1 MRQGP
6 CARLAGWRAG
16 IAIAALLSL
25 GAGEDLEKQRDQ
37 RAAEAAAF
45 TASFESG
52 AKGSDPEQL
61 PGAPLYREHCASCHE
76 GQVPKAPHRT
86 FLAMMPV
93 DQVRASLFDGVMRQ
107 QAAALS
113 DVQRAQIAEY
123 LTGDSLASAGATSE
137 PPPRCRGIAAE
148 FDRSAKPRAIGWGAD
163 LANTRFIPA
172 AESRLAASDVPR
184 LELAWAYRFPGALR
198 ARSQATAAYGA
209 LYVGSQDGTVY
220 ALDAKS
226 GCLRWSHRVSAEV
239 RTAIVVG
246 AGESPAVYFGDLIG
260 RVHAL
265 DALSGAPLWTIR
277 ADDHPNTTITG
288 APVLHAGRLYVPV
301 SSLEVTSAADPR
313 YECCSFRGSILALDA
328 ATGATLWKRYAID
341 EAPREVGRS
350 SLGTRQLAPSGA
362 PIWSAPTLDPARG
375 VLYAGTGENYSSPA
389 NSRSDAVLALDLASG
404 AIRWTWQAVARDA
417 WNVGCMIPNESCP
430 AENGPDFD
438 LGAGTLLARD
448 ALAIGQKNGE
458 VLALS
463 TDGAGRVL
471 WRKRLGRGSIQG
483 GVHWGLASD
492 GKTLFVPINDM
503 EDARDGRTYAG
514 SARPGLYGLDLASG
528 ELVWSA
534 PADDVCK
541 GRAFCDPGIS
551 AAVTAIPGVVFAGHL
566 DGRLRAYDAANG
578 AVLWQ
583 YDTTRE
589 VETLTGD
596 RAAGGS
602 MSGPGPTVHD
612 GMVYVSSG
620 YGLYYHMPGGLLLA
634 FRVKP
639 AP

>member
-1 MRQGP
+1 MRDAQRP
-6 CARLAGWRAG
+6 RIAWRRAG
-16 IAIAALLSL
+16 IALAALTLL
-25 GAGEDLEKQRDQ
+25 GAGDDLEQQRNQ

-52 AKGSDPEQL
+52 AKGSDAERL
-61 PGAPLYREHCASCHE
+61 PGAPLYRQHCAGCHE
-76 GQVPKAPHRT
+76 GRVPKAPHRT

-93 DQVRASLFDGVMRQ
+93 DQIRASLSEGVMRQ

-113 DVQRAQIAEY
+113 DAQRAQIAEY
-123 LTGDSLASAGATSE
+123 LTGDPVESARPGAA
-137 PPPRCRGIAAE
+137 PPRCRGSAAE
-148 FDRSAKPRAIGWGAD
+148 FDRSAKPRAVGWGAD

-172 AESRLAASDVPR
+172 EESRLAAADVPR

-246 AGESPAVYFGDLIG
+246 GGASPTAYFGDLIG
-260 RVHAL
+260 RVHAV
-265 DALSGAPLWTIR
+265 DALRGTPRWTIR

-288 APVLHAGRLYVPV
+288 SPVLHGGRLYVPL

-313 YECCSFRGSILALDA
+313 YECCSFRGSVLALDA

-341 EAPREVGRS
+341 EEPREVGRS

-362 PIWSAPTLDPARG
+362 PIWSAPTLDLARG

-389 NSRSDAVLALDLASG
+389 NARSDAVLALDLASG
-404 AIRWTWQAVARDA
+404 AVRWTWQAVARDA

-438 LGAGTLLARD
+438 LGAGTLLAGD
-448 ALAIGQKNGE
+448 VLAIGQKSGE

-463 TDGAGRVL
+463 TDGTGRVL

-503 EDARDGRTYAG
+503 DARDGRTYAG
-514 SARPGLYGLDLASG
+514 SPRPGLYALALASG
-528 ELVWSA
+528 ELLWSA
-534 PADDVCK
+534 PADDVCR
-541 GRAFCDPGIS
+541 GREFCDPGIS

-566 DGRLRAYDAANG
+566 DGRLRAYDASTG
-578 AVLWQ
+578 ALLWQ

-589 VETLTGD
+589 VETLTGEH
-596 RAAGGS
+596 AAGGS

>member
-1 MRQGP
+1 
-6 CARLAGWRAG
+6 
-16 IAIAALLSL
+16 
-25 GAGEDLEKQRDQ
+25 
-37 RAAEAAAF
+37 
-45 TASFESG
+45 
-52 AKGSDPEQL
+52 
-61 PGAPLYREHCASCHE
+61 
-76 GQVPKAPHRT
+76 
-86 FLAMMPV
+86 
-93 DQVRASLFDGVMRQ
+93 MRQ

-113 DVQRAQIAEY
+113 EAQRAQIAEY
-123 LTGDSLASAGATSE
+123 LTGDAPDVARTSAL
-137 PPPRCRGIAAE
+137 PPLCRGAAAE
-148 FDRSAKPRAIGWGAD
+148 FDRSAAPGAVGWGAD
-163 LANTRFIPA
+163 LANTRFVPA
-172 AESRLAASDVPR
+172 PESRLAVADVPR

-246 AGESPAVYFGDLIG
+246 SGASPMAYFGDLIG
-260 RVHAL
+260 RVHAV
-265 DALSGAPLWTIR
+265 DALTGAPRWTIR

-288 APVLHAGRLYVPV
+288 SPVLHAGRLFVPL

-341 EAPREVGRS
+341 EQPREVGRS
-350 SLGTRQLAPSGA
+350 SLGTRLLAPSGA
-362 PIWSAPTLDPARG
+362 PIWSAPTLDLARG

-389 NSRSDAVLALDLASG
+389 NARSDAVLALDLASG

-438 LGAGTLLARD
+438 LGAGTVLVGDR
-448 ALAIGQKNGE
+448 LAIGQKSGE

-463 TDGAGRVL
+463 TDGTGRVL

-483 GVHWGLASD
+483 GVHWGLATD
-492 GKTLFVPINDM
+492 GKALFVPINDM
-503 EDARDGRTYAG
+503 DARDGRTYAG
-514 SARPGLYGLDLASG
+514 APRPGLYGVDLASG
-528 ELVWSA
+528 ELLWSA
-534 PADDVCK
+534 PADDVCR
-541 GRAFCDPGIS
+541 GREFCDPGIS

-566 DGRLRAYDAANG
+566 DGRLRAYDASNG
-578 AVLWQ
+578 TVLWQ

-589 VETLTGD
+589 VETVTGE

-602 MSGPGPTVHD
+602 ISGPGPTVHD

-639 AP
+639 GP